1 MKTQFD
7 LFNKKNNKKILLGNG
22 YRDVEG
28 GSYCAPTSPLSH
40 SYLFDQPGGGFGDD
54 GHLMDEA
61 NSIRRSSQMVDS
73 YLNIGSNTLS
83 ELHSQRSRF
92 KVFTHS
98 LTYLLTYSLTH
109 SLIRSVTYL
118 LIHLFVHW
126 FTHSLIILG
135 YSVESVGHAELPRDV
150 E

>member
-98 LTYLLTYSLTH
+98 LTHLFIHSLTH
-109 SLIRSVTYL
+109 SFVRSLIYSFIYSFIDSL
-118 LIHLFVHW
+118 
-126 FTHSLIILG
+126 THS
-135 YSVESVGHAELPRDV
+135 
-150 E
+150 